1 METRI
6 WTYWN
11 QTNRPMNKLLMCETI
26 VLPFMHRE
34 AAVIT
39 DRYQLVTYVKIEIVC
54 AQGVQRFFKTLLDV
68 RLMGVP
74 KLARQEDFLTRH
86 ATILDALAD
95 LMFVA

>member
-1 METRI
+1 
-6 WTYWN
+6 
-11 QTNRPMNKLLMCETI
+11 MNKLLMRETI
-26 VLPFMHRE
+26 VPSFLRRR
-34 AAVIT
+34 AAVST
-39 DRYQLVTYVKIEIVC
+39 DRCQLVTYVEIEIVC

-74 KLARQEDFLTRH
+74 KLARQEDLLTRH